1 MKTRFFYAIL
11 VAAGICLQGCST
23 SYAKDRGKA
32 KENSE
37 GERLEISFRFQRG
50 GIASSQ
56 YAIWIEDET
65 GRLVRTLY
73 ATSFTA
79 EGGYTYR
86 EDALPVWVSKA
97 KPKTLSSEQIDA
109 ITGAT
114 PRNGVVT
121 YQWDGTDDEGNRV
134 PQGTYTFFIEGTL
147 YWKSRVVYT
156 GKLDWGGKGQDSIP
170 IKVQRFHPSQT
181 NEHMITEL
189 KACHISLYEICSTG
203 GI

>member
-1 MKTRFFYAIL
+1 MKTRLFYAIL
-11 VAAGICLQGCST
+11 VAVGVCLQGCTT
-23 SYAKDRGKA
+23 SSAKDREGA
-32 KENSE
+32 KENAA

-50 GIASSQ
+50 CIASSQ
-56 YAIWIEDET
+56 YAIWIEDGT

-79 EGGYTYR
+79 EGGYEYR

-97 KPKTLSSEQIDA
+97 KPQTLSSTQIDA

-114 PRNGVVT
+114 PRNGMVT
-121 YQWDGTDDEGNRV
+121 YQWDGTDDKGNRV

-147 YWKSRVVYT
+147 YWKSRVIYT
-156 GKLDWGGKGQDSIP
+156 GKLDWGVKEQDSISV
-170 IKVQRFHPSQT
+170 KVQCFHPSQT

-189 KACHISLYEICSTG
+189 KARYIKK
-203 GI
+203 

>member
-1 MKTRFFYAIL
+1 MKTRLFYAIL
-11 VAAGICLQGCST
+11 VAAGICLQGCT
-23 SYAKDRGKA
+23 NSYAKDRGEA
-32 KENSE
+32 KENSA

-50 GIASSQ
+50 GITSSQ

-79 EGGYTYR
+79 EGGYEYR
-86 EDALPVWVSKA
+86 KDALPVWVSKA
-97 KPKTLSSEQIDA
+97 KPQALSSAQIDA

-114 PRNGVVT
+114 PRSGMAT
-121 YQWDGTDDEGNRV
+121 YQWDGTDDKGNRV
-134 PQGTYTFFIEGTL
+134 PTGTYTFFIEGTL
-147 YWKSRVVYT
+147 YWKSRVIYS
-156 GKLDWGGKGQDSIP
+156 GILDWGGKEQDSIS

-189 KACHISLYEICSTG
+189 KARYIKN
-203 GI
+203 

>member
-1 MKTRFFYAIL
+1 MLFWLRPAFVYRVVPPRMRKTGERQKKIPKEKSSLYRTCIVREFPSRSRRFFSAN
-11 VAAGICLQGCST
+11 A
-23 SYAKDRGKA
+23 
-32 KENSE
+32 
-37 GERLEISFRFQRG
+37 
-50 GIASSQ
+50 
-56 YAIWIEDET
+56 
-65 GRLVRTLY
+65 
-73 ATSFTA
+73 
-79 EGGYTYR
+79 YR

-189 KACHISLYEICSTG
+189 KACHISLYEICSTN